1 MIPVCFSQI
10 ITGRGFTTANKRIE
24 EKQEEGKEILGKD
37 KVCMRAK
44 WPIRLE
50 LIPVSVA

>member
-1 MIPVCFSQI
+1 MIPFWSSQI

-24 EKQEEGKEILGKD
+24 ERQEEGKEILGKD
-37 KVCMRAK
+37 KVCIRVK
-44 WPIRLE
+44 WPIRPE